1 MFLCRLLC
9 PLNVKSM
16 AGDDIA
22 MNQFQVV
29 TDAAYIYAEAAN
41 GSQVK
46 IKKSDF
52 IDIVK
57 RYITSVRFAGGIPD
71 SDLNSIY
78 KNEESGISIYNISA
92 AISNSPATYS
102 FCINIQRSGKGDVT
116 ASQRIL
122 QIVPDDNLVNLR
134 TGKGD
139 GEKIVYTS
147 WRRI

>member
-1 MFLCRLLC
+1 
-9 PLNVKSM
+9 M

-78 KNEESGISIYNISA
+78 KKEANCL
-92 AISNSPATYS
+92 
-102 FCINIQRSGKGDVT
+102 F
-116 ASQRIL
+116 
-122 QIVPDDNLVNLR
+122 
-134 TGKGD
+134 
-139 GEKIVYTS
+139 
-147 WRRI
+147 